1 LFQATHYSKLEKADI
16 LEMTVKYLRSMQR
29 RHITSAMAADP
40 TVAAKYSLGY
50 AECANEVARYLGS
63 SQGINENV
71 RNRVMHHISGFTQNQ
86 NQSVMNNGQVPLQP
100 LHVQIPQNAHEIMS
114 LPSERLL
121 IPFPEQSG
129 NEYSVHSNT
138 YPVSHSHTDMHCE
151 SKAFEPVLLQNGQIM
166 NMHSKQ
172 QTISSH
178 QLKSDVFS
186 KQNKFMDLMRE
197 AKMENSNRLSEPMCF
212 KTELSRH
219 RSSPV
224 TSSSVATLKD
234 EPLWRPW

>member
-1 LFQATHYSKLEKADI
+1 
-16 LEMTVKYLRSMQR
+16 
-29 RHITSAMAADP
+29 
-40 TVAAKYSLGY
+40 
-50 AECANEVARYLGS
+50 
-63 SQGINENV
+63 
-71 RNRVMHHISGFTQNQ
+71 
-86 NQSVMNNGQVPLQP
+86 MNNGQVPLQP

-138 YPVSHSHTDMHCE
+138 YRVSHSHTDMHCE

-186 KQNKFMDLMRE
+186 KMHNAISDIFVD
-197 AKMENSNRLSEPMCF
+197 
-212 KTELSRH
+212 
-219 RSSPV
+219 
-224 TSSSVATLKD
+224 TL
-234 EPLWRPW
+234 